1 MLTAQQDNRL
11 TAAETLLAALRQDPT
26 PYATDRALQAV
37 TKRLAEIIADMAPL
51 RQQAQRAA
59 VAKVAGQPSNK
70 EQART
75 HLAQVAAE
83 IAGDVFAYAS
93 EQRNTTLQAV
103 ADYSQG
109 DFENLRGSRLTD
121 AATALYQATQDAA
134 YQQPLQADYALTPA
148 RLQELQDA
156 LAAFEALKT
165 QPRAALLDGQTARAS
180 LRTEFAELGTL
191 LQDRLMR
198 QLRKYER
205 SAPAFYARVVA
216 ARQVIDRP
224 GAASRGSVLR
234 PAGA

>member
-11 TAAETLLAALRQDPT
+11 TAAETLLAALRQDPA
-26 PYATDRALQAV
+26 PYATDKALQAV
-37 TKRLAEIIADMAPL
+37 AARLADIIAHMAPL
-51 RQQAQRAA
+51 RQQAQRATL
-59 VAKVAGQPSNK
+59 AKVAGQPSSK
-70 EQART
+70 AQART

-93 EQRNTTLQAV
+93 EQRNPTLQAV

-121 AATALYQATQDAA
+121 AATALYQAAQDKA
-134 YQQPLQADYALTPA
+134 YKKTLQADYDLTDA

-156 LAAFEALKT
+156 LAAFDALKT
-165 QPRAALLDGQTARAS
+165 QPRTTLLDGQTARAS

-205 SAPAFYARVVA
+205 KAPAFYARVVA
-216 ARQVIDRP
+216 ARQVVDRP
-224 GAASRGSVLR
+224 GSATSAGTA
-234 PAGA
+234 PAPN

>member
-11 TAAETLLAALRQDPT
+11 TAAETLLAALQTDPT
-26 PYATDRALQAV
+26 PYATDKALQTVV
-37 TKRLAEIIADMAPL
+37 TRLAAIIADMAPL
-51 RQQAQRAA
+51 RQQAQRTTTAR
-59 VAKVAGQPSNK
+59 VAGQPSRK

-93 EQRNTTLQAV
+93 EQKNPALQAL

-134 YQQPLQADYALTPA
+134 YKPALQADYALSPA

-156 LAAFEALKT
+156 LAAFDDLKT
-165 QPRAALLDGQTARAS
+165 QPRTAIIDGKTARAS
-180 LRTEFAELGTL
+180 LRVEFAELGTL

-216 ARQVIDRP
+216 AREVVDRP
-224 GAASRGSVLR
+224 GAAVK
-234 PAGA
+234 A